1 MAGAPAS
8 ILTVSAAE
16 RSLAFWSRVAICHG
30 IKPLSHP
37 AVRQPRSSDKMDLIP
52 SGADGRA
59 SLFRRPLS
67 RSRGPITHRRPC
79 MTGPRGYLL
88 NTARRCACKPTD
100 APDWSIGCEPPQG
113 GVRQKRDCM
122 RPKKT
127 ILCVDDN
134 EQVLS
139 VRTFLLETRGYRI
152 IAVNTAQEALEV
164 LERSLPGT
172 LDLILCDLLMP
183 QMDGNELVRRA
194 KQLHQGLPAMIVSG
208 TVNAFDRAL
217 HADVFLPKGAS
228 SPAEMIE
235 RIRVLVARKRGPKK
249 AAAAASTQP
258 ADISSFAHATAS

>member
-1 MAGAPAS
+1 
-8 ILTVSAAE
+8 
-16 RSLAFWSRVAICHG
+16 
-30 IKPLSHP
+30 
-37 AVRQPRSSDKMDLIP
+37 
-52 SGADGRA
+52 
-59 SLFRRPLS
+59 
-67 RSRGPITHRRPC
+67 
-79 MTGPRGYLL
+79 
-88 NTARRCACKPTD
+88 
-100 APDWSIGCEPPQG
+100 
-113 GVRQKRDCM
+113 M

-152 IAVNTAQEALEV
+152 VAVNTAQEALEV

-172 LDLILCDLLMP
+172 LDLVLCDLLMP

-194 KQLHQGLPAMIVSG
+194 KELHPGLPAMIVSG

-249 AAAAASTQP
+249 STIPASTKSASQ
-258 ADISSFAHATAS
+258 AAFVHATAS

>member
-1 MAGAPAS
+1 
-8 ILTVSAAE
+8 
-16 RSLAFWSRVAICHG
+16 
-30 IKPLSHP
+30 
-37 AVRQPRSSDKMDLIP
+37 
-52 SGADGRA
+52 
-59 SLFRRPLS
+59 
-67 RSRGPITHRRPC
+67 
-79 MTGPRGYLL
+79 
-88 NTARRCACKPTD
+88 
-100 APDWSIGCEPPQG
+100 
-113 GVRQKRDCM
+113 M

-152 IAVNTAQEALEV
+152 IAANTAQEALEV
-164 LERSLPGT
+164 LERSLPGP
-172 LDLILCDLLMP
+172 LDLIRCDLLMP

-249 AAAAASTQP
+249 AVPAPSTQP
-258 ADISSFAHATAS
+258 ADAVPFIHATAS